1 MHSIHILLFDLLNWK
16 VYLLL
21 LLFFVWNGEKPCT
34 RNILDS
40 SRNGF
45 SFCLKAEKTFL
56 TTFFFLGCQMWKSPD
71 QGLNL
76 HHSCDP
82 SNSDNARS
90 LTSWATREL
99 PKVLLLFAFYFVY
112 GVYIEHRNQLER
124 QCPGT
129 GLTQPLTALE
139 MQLRRASEQGKLL
152 CVCVGSLDERLHVQ
166 QLNGRSVFYI
176 YLYDIFGLY
185 PLMEIYIVFDRLF
198 FQLNVLLTVCS
209 PLNAFFILVGRHK
222 YLRET
227 TLW

>member
-1 MHSIHILLFDLLNWK
+1 MHRIHILLFDLLNWK

-56 TTFFFLGCQMWKSPD
+56 TTFFLGGCQMWKSPD

-90 LTSWATREL
+90 LTSWVIKEL
-99 PKVLLLFAFYFVY
+99 PLFNFNLNVNRHRAPTAILGQQLPY
-112 GVYIEHRNQLER
+112 G
-124 QCPGT
+124 
-129 GLTQPLTALE
+129 
-139 MQLRRASEQGKLL
+139 EQYRVARLQG
-152 CVCVGSLDERLHVQ
+152 RLHCSWDM
-166 QLNGRSVFYI
+166 GPWATHSPSV
-176 YLYDIFGLY
+176 
-185 PLMEIYIVFDRLF
+185 PH
-198 FQLNVLLTVCS
+198 S
-209 PLNAFFILVGRHK
+209 PHL
-222 YLRET
+222 
-227 TLW
+227 

>member
-1 MHSIHILLFDLLNWK
+1 M
-16 VYLLL
+16 
-21 LLFFVWNGEKPCT
+21 
-34 RNILDS
+34 LDS
-40 SRNGF
+40 FRNGF
-45 SFCLKAEKTFL
+45 CFCLKAEKSF
-56 TTFFFLGCQMWKSPD
+56 Q
-71 QGLNL
+71 
-76 HHSCDP
+76 
-82 SNSDNARS
+82 SNFYC
-90 LTSWATREL
+90 L
-99 PKVLLLFAFYFVY
+99 PFTLFMVC
-112 GVYIEHRNQLER
+112 IHEHRNQLER

-227 TLW
+227 TL